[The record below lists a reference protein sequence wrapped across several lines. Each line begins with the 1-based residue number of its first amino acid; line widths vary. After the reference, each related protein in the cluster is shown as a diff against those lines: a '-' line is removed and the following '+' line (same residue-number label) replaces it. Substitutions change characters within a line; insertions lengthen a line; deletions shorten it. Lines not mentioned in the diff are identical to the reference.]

1 MRSIDSLRLAAQT
14 TNRMRQ
20 HQALQDIPVIMLT
33 SMGGRDDIVRSLGL
47 GVDGYLTKPA
57 RPSVL
62 VDAVHA
68 VLAR

>member
-1 MRSIDSLRLAAQT
+1 
-14 TNRMRQ
+14 MRQ

-68 VLAR
+68 LLAQ